1 MSKKTRVPSLKKFH
15 STCAKIEWL
24 ILFSKYVYVSMRV
37 LSTTCALLL
46 CVRVSQNS
54 KEERRQVEC
63 NAHARQSKNAVFS
76 GTFTNH
82 NNGECNSVSS
92 LKRTINPL

>member
-1 MSKKTRVPSLKKFH
+1 MANTVFEIRVCK
-15 STCAKIEWL
+15 CACPVDYL
-24 ILFSKYVYVSMRV
+24 CLV
-37 LSTTCALLL
+37 AL
-46 CVRVSQNS
+46 CMRVSQNS
-54 KEERRQVEC
+54 KEERRQVER